1 MYKDF
6 TIHIIDT
13 PGHADFSAEVERIL
27 SICDVVLLLVDAID
41 GVMPQTKYVLSKAI
55 EANKKV
61 IVILNK
67 IDRPGSRIDEV
78 VEEIMGLFLFASDKE
93 AINDYSCKIS
103 EK

>member
-1 MYKDF
+1 
-6 TIHIIDT
+6 
-13 PGHADFSAEVERIL
+13 
-27 SICDVVLLLVDAID
+27 
-41 GVMPQTKYVLSKAI
+41 MPRTKCVLSEAI
-55 EANKKV
+55 AASKKV